1 MARHYG
7 PHGEAGR
14 TDVTV
19 FIEVFAPPPRML
31 IFGAVDFTAALVR
44 VAKVLGYHVTV
55 CDARPVFATS
65 ARFPE
70 ADEVVADWPHRH
82 LAKVADRLGPG
93 DAICVLTHDHKFDI
107 PALVA
112 ALKTKVGYIGAMGS
126 RGTHDGRVERLRAE
140 GVDPDDIRRIMAPI
154 GLDIGARTPEE
165 TAVSICAEIIS
176 LRAGA
181 GHRRSGTAPA
191 RSIESPHDRARTHGC
206 PYEATT
212 GSPSARG
219 QLPVDDAWRWVGV
232 PDCGGIVTFCGT
244 VRDHSDGRPGVT
256 SLEYE
261 AYEEHVVPRL
271 TDVATP
277 PGPDGRKSAA
287 WCSFIGWGG
296 SKWERWRSSSRHRPR
311 TGPRRSAAAQFC
323 IDTLKHT
330 VPIWKR
336 ETWEGGSDWSVCTP
350 EGAAPMPDRSLVRHI
365 LRRIRRVN
373 LCQPITPMIP
383 LEEAQR
389 IRPRDCAARCLP
401 SSSRSTK
408 PWAAC

>member
-1 MARHYG
+1 VDGLFSLVRDCLRADEPVALATVIELAPLQGGEDEILPPLGSKLVVRPEAEPLGSLGEPNLDVVVSRDILGALDGGHSVARHYG

-112 ALKTKVGYIGAMGS
+112 ALKTRVGYLGAMGS
-126 RGTHDGRVERLRAE
+126 RSTHDGRVERLRAE

-154 GLDIGARTPEE
+154 GLDIGARSPEE

-176 LRAGA
+176 LRAGVRAPSLRDGA
-181 GHRRSGTAPA
+181 GPIHR
-191 RSIESPHDRARTHGC
+191 
-206 PYEATT
+206 
-212 GSPSARG
+212 
-219 QLPVDDAWRWVGV
+219 
-232 PDCGGIVTFCGT
+232 
-244 VRDHSDGRPGVT
+244 
-256 SLEYE
+256 
-261 AYEEHVVPRL
+261 
-271 TDVATP
+271 VA
-277 PGPDGRKSAA
+277 S
-287 WCSFIGWGG
+287 
-296 SKWERWRSSSRHRPR
+296 
-311 TGPRRSAAAQFC
+311 
-323 IDTLKHT
+323 
-330 VPIWKR
+330 
-336 ETWEGGSDWSVCTP
+336 
-350 EGAAPMPDRSLVRHI
+350 
-365 LRRIRRVN
+365 
-373 LCQPITPMIP
+373 
-383 LEEAQR
+383 
-389 IRPRDCAARCLP
+389 
-401 SSSRSTK
+401 
-408 PWAAC
+408 